1 MKRISNHPVDQYLGR
16 VNVHTRMYNDNRTQ
30 LIRTWEGHY
39 ALSNFF
45 FFSKKNWQNYVV
57 LLSADLAV
65 VKTFSLKE
73 VKWYQVMC
81 FFNILFNTGLLW
93 LLVYCCYCWKWQSNV
108 RFFQLP
114 WAECNIERA
123 MKIYCWIIFWYNDH
137 MNTSD
142 YNLVS
147 SFFRRSF
154 SCFWK

>member
-16 VNVHTRMYNDNRTQ
+16 VNVHTRMYTDNRTQ

-39 ALSNFF
+39 ALFNFF
-45 FFSKKNWQNYVV
+45 FQRKTDKTMWCCFLPIR
-57 LLSADLAV
+57 LLSKLSA
-65 VKTFSLKE
+65 LK
-73 VKWYQVMC
+73 KLNDTNMC
-81 FFNILFNTGLLW
+81 FFNILFDTGLLW